1 MNMMFSVFRL
11 CWNCKLY
18 WHSLQLS
25 QPPPP
30 QRLGNSMPLL
40 ISIYKGQPIL
50 QYLKYK
56 ELFKKS
62 GLLFTIDEKY
72 IKAEKDEKF

>member
-11 CWNCKLY
+11 CWNYY
-18 WHSLQLS
+18 WHSLQVS

-40 ISIYKGQPIL
+40 LSIYKGQPIL

-56 ELFKKS
+56 EPFKKS

-72 IKAEKDEKF
+72 ITAEKDKKF

>member
-1 MNMMFSVFRL
+1 MAV
-11 CWNCKLY
+11 
-18 WHSLQLS
+18 
-25 QPPPP
+25 
-30 QRLGNSMPLL
+30 L
-40 ISIYKGQPIL
+40 IPIYKGQPIL

-56 ELFKKS
+56 ETFKKS